1 MDCFRSKAET
11 LETVRRRTLKGVN
24 ILPLYYFS
32 FAEWKRDKYQC
43 LENIFQLCNNK
54 LFVVRSSSRNED
66 KNSKSNAGAFLSL
79 LNVGEHDLIKSINRV
94 FRSYKTVDDTDL
106 VLVQPMLQNV
116 VSSGV
121 AFSHDQE
128 TGAPYKI
135 ISWTLGKETDGVT
148 SGEKRGK
155 TLLCHHA
162 ARMKEPKEIKG
173 ISALLDELRAYF
185 GDQPLDIEFAFSNRK
200 GVRKLWLLQVRPL
213 VVQSNLVSLDE
224 HEKKLVRI
232 EQYLNDAMRRNPF
245 LKGKT
250 TAFGVM
256 PDWNPAEIIGL
267 RPRPLAKSLYRDLIT
282 NSIWAYQRNNYGYRN
297 LRGFPL
303 MGELEGLPYI
313 DTRISFNSFIPQE
326 IEGTLAE
333 KLVNYYQKKLVKQPF
348 LHDKVEFNIV
358 YSCYTLDIEDQLK
371 KLPKDQFSSTEIDKV
386 KSSLL
391 ALTNRILN
399 PNDGLMISDAKRII
413 ILKDRRELVMKSE
426 MTIVQKIYW
435 LIEDAKRYGT
445 LPFAGLARAG
455 FIAIQLL
462 NSLVAKKIIT
472 NDEMQ
477 HFLSSIRTVSTQMSE
492 DLKSLSLSKFL
503 ENYGHLR
510 PGTYDI
516 LSPRYDEDPKLYF
529 NHVDKLQKEKDKIPF
544 RLSIDQMKSIDSCLK
559 TCGLEV
565 NAIELFSFIEDAIS
579 LRESSKFEFTKN
591 LSDSLSLIGLL
602 GKELG
607 LSLSDMSFTNIEDI
621 KQLYSSSSG
630 VAAELIRSMDK
641 GKNDFMA
648 SSEVF
653 LPPLITQPS
662 DVWQFCPPDIIP
674 NYITQKIVT
683 GHIVDLKDKKKL
695 KGAIVCIPSADPGY
709 DWLFSHSIGGL
720 VTAWGGINSHM
731 AIRAG
736 EMGVPAIIGAGEKIF
751 DEFKSAAYVRMDCE
765 SKGYEV
771 IR

>member
-1 MDCFRSKAET
+1 MNSFRTKAET
-11 LETVRRRTLKGVN
+11 LEILSRKTLRTAS

-32 FAEWKRDKYQC
+32 FSDWKKDAPLC
-43 LENIFQLCNNK
+43 LEHIIKLSNDK
-54 LFVVRSSSRNED
+54 LFIIRSSSQNED
-66 KNSKSNAGAFLSL
+66 NASKSNAGAFLSL
-79 LNVGEHDLIKSINRV
+79 LNIGENDLIPAINRV
-94 FRSYKTVDDTDL
+94 FGSYEKIDGNDL
-106 VLVQPMLQNV
+106 VLVQPMLRNV

-135 ISWTLGKETDGVT
+135 ISWTLGNETDGVT

-155 TLLCHHA
+155 TIFAHHSA
-162 ARMKEPKEIKG
+162 EIIEPIEIKG
-173 ISALLDELRAYF
+173 ISSLLDELSGYF
-185 GDQPLDIEFAFSNRK
+185 EDQPLDVEFAFSNEG
-200 GVRKLWLLQVRPL
+200 GVKKLWLLQARPL
-213 VVQSNLVSLDE
+213 VVQGNLTPLKE
-224 HEKKLVRI
+224 HTKKLVRI
-232 EQYLNDAMRRNPF
+232 ERFLVDAMCRNPF
-245 LKGKT
+245 LMGKT

-303 MGELEGLPYI
+303 MVELEGLPYI

-326 IEGTLAE
+326 IEGKLAE
-333 KLVNYYQKKLVKQPF
+333 KLVNYYMEKLVKQPF

-358 YSCYTLDIEDQLK
+358 YSCYTLDIDDRLK
-371 KLPKDQFSSTEIDKV
+371 KLPKDLFSTKEIEKI

-399 PNDGLMISDAKRII
+399 PKDGLMISDAKRID
-413 ILKDRRELVMKSE
+413 ILKDRRDVVMKSE
-426 MTIVQKIYW
+426 LTTVQKIYW

-462 NSLVAKKIIT
+462 NSLVAKRLIT
-472 NDEMQ
+472 KDEMQ

-492 DLKSLSLSKFL
+492 DLQSLSLPQFL
-503 ENYGHLR
+503 VNYGHLR

-516 LSPRYDEDPKLYF
+516 LSPRYDDDPTLYF
-529 NHVDKLQKEKDKIPF
+529 NHANKLPQGRDIVPF
-544 RLSIDQMKSIDSCLK
+544 RLSIDQMKSVDNCLK
-559 TCGLEV
+559 VCGLDI

-591 LSDSLSLIGLL
+591 LSDSLSLIGSL

-607 LSLSDMSFTNIEDI
+607 LSLKEVSFLNIEDI
-621 KQLYSSSSG
+621 KQLYASSSDRG
-630 VAAELIRSMDK
+630 AELRRSIEK
-641 GKNDFMA
+641 GKNDYRV
-648 SSEVF
+648 SNEIF
-653 LPPLITQPS
+653 LPPLITKPS
-662 DVWQFCPPDIIP
+662 NVWQFCQPEIVP
-674 NYITQKIVT
+674 NYITQKTVT
-683 GHIVDLKDKKKL
+683 GHVVDLKDNDKL

-751 DEFKSAAYVRMDCE
+751 EEFQNAAYVRMDCE